1 MSIKRIMLSGYFGF
15 DNAGDEAICEAMIQS
30 LKNLEPNVEI
40 IVLSG
45 NPAKTRDRYGVE
57 ALDRTDLKA
66 IWKALKKTDLFI
78 SGGGSLLQDKTGSLT
93 IPYYLGVI
101 HLAKLAKVPVAVYAQ
116 GIGPVEKPI
125 FQKWIGRLFRSLAY
139 VSVRDSDSK
148 KLLLDWGVEEGKID
162 LVVDPVFLLH
172 SSGVDRGK
180 QLFAAEGIDFKKTPL
195 LFSIRQWKEGEGD
208 FDVFAQVCDRLV
220 EEDEEIVFLP
230 FHYPDDLNASIDV
243 ISRMKKKVHV
253 VQGSYSPAELMDM
266 VSVGK
271 MMVAMRLHALI
282 FAAARQVPCV
292 GISYDPKI
300 DAFMQLINEKAA
312 GYSGKL
318 NPDQLYHS
326 VKSVLGQEEEARR
339 DLQTKAEQLKDLAMR
354 PAKRVIELINR

>member
-30 LKNLEPNVEI
+30 LKALEPNLEI

-45 NPAKTRDRYGVE
+45 NPEKTRDRYGVE
-57 ALDRTDLKA
+57 AVNRTDLAA
-66 IWKALKKTDLFI
+66 IWKALRKTDLFI

-101 HLAKLAKVPVAVYAQ
+101 HLAKLAKVPVAVFAQ
-116 GIGPVEKPI
+116 GIGPVEKPM
-125 FQKWIGRLFRSLAY
+125 FQKWIARLFRSLAY
-139 VSVRDSDSK
+139 VSVRDSDSR
-148 KLLLDWGVEEGKID
+148 KLLLDWGVAEEKID
-162 LVVDPVFLLH
+162 QVVDPVFLLH
-172 SSGVDRGK
+172 SSGEERGR
-180 QLFAAEGIDFKKTPL
+180 QLLLAEGIDLKKPPL
-195 LFSIRQWKEGEGD
+195 LLSIRKWKEGEGD
-208 FDVFAQVCDRLV
+208 FDVFAQLCDRLV
-220 EEDEEIVFLP
+220 EENEEIVFLP
-230 FHYPDDLNASIDV
+230 FHYPDDLNASIDIV
-243 ISRMKKKVHV
+243 ARMKKKAHV
-253 VQGSYSPAELMDM
+253 VQGSYSPSELMDM

-300 DAFMQLINEKAA
+300 DAFLHLINEKAA
-312 GYSGKL
+312 GYSGSL
-318 NPDQLYHS
+318 DPDQLYVS
-326 VKSVLGQEEEARR
+326 VKSVLGQEEKAKQ

-354 PAKRVIELINR
+354 PANKVMELIK